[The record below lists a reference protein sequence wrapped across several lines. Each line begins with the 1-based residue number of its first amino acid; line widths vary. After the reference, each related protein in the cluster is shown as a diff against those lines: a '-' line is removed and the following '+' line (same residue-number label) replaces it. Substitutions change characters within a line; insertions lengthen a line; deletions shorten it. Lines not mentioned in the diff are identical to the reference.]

1 MLNTVPG
8 KTPTKTYDNRST
20 AGNTC
25 RFCSV
30 PLVSETGKRSSS
42 VPIFSATQR
51 EEHKGAKMCEDLS
64 QLGIDVQELEFK
76 SKRCC
81 KKCARQIFS
90 SYKFLSDLKRN
101 LYEERVSSVKRLASG
116 SPSDSVEDPK
126 PRGWRE
132 SEVGSTGRARGKL
145 PLGPATSQ
153 EPLKDTVEEVM
164 RSFMDFPINEP
175 RTVTKVIVGHPGSNK
190 VRDFD
195 CQDIQATIVRRATE
209 KNFKSI
215 LFTLLNNEETKA
227 IATEVFSTKISSE
240 SQKFAKM
247 RNSLNTCDAL
257 LLFLLNSRHIRK

>member
-1 MLNTVPG
+1 MARLKATTGDDLPVREAMLNTIPG

-51 EEHKGAKMCEDLS
+51 EEHKGAKICEVLS

-81 KKCARQIFS
+81 QKCARQIFS

-101 LYEERVSSVKRLASG
+101 LYEERISSVKRLASG
-116 SPSDSVEDPK
+116 SPSVSVEDPK

-132 SEVGSTGRARGKL
+132 SEVGSTGRARKKL
-145 PLGPATSQ
+145 SLGPATSQ

-175 RTVTKVIVGHPGSNK
+175 RTVTKVNLLNETARVL
-190 VRDFD
+190 
-195 CQDIQATIVRRATE
+195 
-209 KNFKSI
+209 
-215 LFTLLNNEETKA
+215 LFTVNCSRSKLYLTQ
-227 IATEVFSTKISSE
+227 I
-240 SQKFAKM
+240 
-247 RNSLNTCDAL
+247 C
-257 LLFLLNSRHIRK
+257 FLLCLSIGYCGSSRK